1 MTQKVNL
8 IRFKLKFTLSG
19 GYISR
24 PHGAAVRFKIP
35 ELSDWNAVVVLES
48 PPEEEQ
54 GPGERLLGYVYA
66 ECPVSAKLEEFVR
79 AFIQER
85 LIMLPPDVTLPIR
98 RQGDLA
104 VRDDGSFVKGFRPR
118 LEECP
123 LEVQAL
129 VDDVRLKLTGPA
141 FRFLYLIRWQ
151 QGTDFG
157 SRIISGASLFWN
169 TGEPKFHAVPS
180 RLQAPFEVGMS
191 RGVEWESCN
200 QAAIEQLWGDAQSG
214 EPLGHRLL
222 RSAASL
228 QDESPEAAILILAT
242 ALEAGIKSHVCR
254 LEPANK
260 WLMEKMPSPPI
271 PVILSEYLPKLHAQ
285 KNKDASLLEKV
296 KPWVEEVREIFRKRN
311 VTAHTGSKP
320 SLSEEFRHYVEKAS
334 DVLYLLDVIE
344 GHEWA
349 KQRVSPELCAAVGWP
364 PPSGSFGRLTVQI
377 L

>member
-1 MTQKVNL
+1 MAQKVNS
-8 IRFKLKFTLSG
+8 IRFKLDLTLSG

-24 PHGAAVRFKIP
+24 PHGAVVNFKIP
-35 ELSDWNAVVVLES
+35 ELSEWNAVVVLES
-48 PPEEEQ
+48 LPEEEQ
-54 GPGERLLGYVYA
+54 GPGERLSGYVFA
-66 ECPVSAKLEEFVR
+66 ECPVSAELEEFVR

-85 LIMLPPDVTLPIR
+85 LIAHPPNVTLPIR
-98 RQGDLA
+98 REGDLA

-123 LEVQAL
+123 LEVQSL
-129 VDDVRLKLTGPA
+129 VDDVRLKLTGA
-141 FRFLYLIRWQ
+141 ALRFLHLIRWQ

-157 SRIISGASLFWN
+157 SRIISGASLYWN
-169 TGEPKFHAVPS
+169 TGEPLSHAVPS

-191 RGVEWESCN
+191 KGLEWEVRD
-200 QAAIEQLWGDAQSG
+200 QAAIERLWSEMQSE

-228 QDESPEAAILILAT
+228 QDESPEAALLILAT

-260 WLMEKMPSPPI
+260 WLLEKMPSPPI

-285 KNKDASLLEKV
+285 KNKDASLLPKV
-296 KPWVEEVREIFRKRN
+296 KPWVEEVREIFKKRN

-320 SLSEEFRHYVEKAS
+320 SLSEEFRHYVQKAS

-349 KQRVSPELCAAVGWP
+349 KRRVSAELCMAVGWP
-364 PPSGSFGRLTVQI
+364 PPAGGFGRLTIQI

>member
-1 MTQKVNL
+1 MAQKVNL
-8 IRFKLKFTLSG
+8 IRFKLNLRLSG

-24 PHGAAVRFKIP
+24 PHGAVVKFKIP

-54 GPGERLLGYVYA
+54 GPGERLSGYVFA
-66 ECPVSAKLEEFVR
+66 ECPVSAELEEFVD
-79 AFIQER
+79 AFIQGR
-85 LIMLPPDVTLPIR
+85 LIALPPDVTLPIL

-129 VDDVRLKLTGPA
+129 VDDVTLKLTESA
-141 FRFLYLIRWQ
+141 SRFLHLIRWQ
-151 QGTDFG
+151 QGVDFG
-157 SRIISGASLFWN
+157 SQIINRASLFWN
-169 TGEPKFHAVPS
+169 TGEPLSHAVPS

-191 RGVEWESCN
+191 KGLEWEYHD
-200 QAAIEQLWGDAQSG
+200 QVAIEQLWGALQSE

-228 QDESPEAAILILAT
+228 QDESPEAALLILAT
-242 ALEAGIKSHVCR
+242 ALEAGVKSHVSR

-260 WLMEKMPSPPI
+260 WLMERMPSPPI

-285 KNKDASLLEKV
+285 KNKDASLLVKA
-296 KPWVEEVREIFRKRN
+296 KPWVDEVREIFKKRN

-349 KQRVSPELCAAVGWP
+349 KQRASAELCAAVGWP
-364 PPSGSFGRLTVQI
+364 PPSGGLGRLTVQI